1 MFYRFLLASILAVMP
16 AMALRSQPPPEIQK
30 MMDEINSRP
39 RYFWCSVEQAQYVLH
54 LVVHVDNRLVG
65 EFSIPFAKAKRE
77 EIPNDD
83 PQKIV
88 DYHFHLQKHG
98 HRKFRGISSG
108 QVEGNFWVGLATDS
122 EISLGHSWVCKDK
135 ILLHEMLSFPIGEP
149 KTYNGSGIKI
159 VATWSK
165 S

>member
-1 MFYRFLLASILAVMP
+1 MFYRLLLASILTVMP
-16 AMALRSQPPPEIQK
+16 GMALRSQPPPEIQK

-39 RYFWCSVEQAQYVLH
+39 RYFWCSAEQAQYVLH
-54 LVVHVDNRLVG
+54 LVVHVDNKLVG

-77 EIPNDD
+77 EISNGD
-83 PQKIV
+83 PQKIA
-88 DYHFHLQKHG
+88 DYHFYLHKRG
-98 HRKFRGISSG
+98 NRKFRGISSG

-122 EISLGHSWVCKDK
+122 EINLGHSWGCKGK
-135 ILLHEMLSFPIGEP
+135 IVLHELLSFPVGEP
-149 KTYNGSGIKI
+149 TTYNGSGIKV